1 MSVQMYSRILR
12 RVQDRKEEGW
22 IQNRARCIV
31 IYTVIVTLKIPH
43 KGGEYSKI
51 ESLDRLLKPVVKY
64 VI

>member
-31 IYTVIVTLKIPH
+31 IYTVIVTLKIPQ
-43 KGGEYSKI
+43 GEYSKI

>member
-22 IQNRARCIV
+22 IQNPARCIV
-31 IYTVIVTLKIPH
+31 IYTVIVTLKIPR
-43 KGGEYSKI
+43 GEYSKI